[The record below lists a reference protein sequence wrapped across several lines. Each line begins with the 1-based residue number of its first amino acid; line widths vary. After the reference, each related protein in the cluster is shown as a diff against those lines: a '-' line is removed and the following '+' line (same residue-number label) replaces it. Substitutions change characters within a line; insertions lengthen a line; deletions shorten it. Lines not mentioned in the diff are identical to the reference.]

1 MVELGIQV
9 KLSARKVSGE
19 EALKKIS
26 NVRVSLK
33 VTAAIFFVLGV
44 CETVLSV
51 CEAVNDI
58 MRTTA
63 DLAMKGTEED
73 PDTKQW

>member
-1 MVELGIQV
+1 M
-9 KLSARKVSGE
+9 SGE
-19 EALKKIS
+19 EASRKIS

-44 CETVLSV
+44 CETVV
-51 CEAVNDI
+51 VV

-63 DLAMKGTEED
+63 IIATIGTEED
-73 PDTKQW
+73 PDIKPWR